1 MTASGG
7 DVTDTWL
14 GRAIRDAAAGAARE
28 VAADAKAAQS
38 KRGRA
43 NRRKGGDTE
52 RAVVNYLK
60 ANGYPDA
67 RRYLAGDG
75 RQPGDIDF
83 HPLVVLEVKDVKSS
97 AWPSWCRQAAAA
109 AGAGQV
115 PVVVRRTHGNPDVAQ
130 WECRVK
136 TYPWVKLNGVC
147 FQRLGAGSAAVWCGG
162 RIVGNIALLRSGVTC
177 TLNDLRYDDGSR
189 WLKFT
194 FAEFVAALRRFDT
207 LDGA

>member
-1 MTASGG
+1 M
-7 DVTDTWL
+7 TDTWL
-14 GRAIRDAAAGAARE
+14 GRAIRDAAVGAARE
-28 VAADAKAAQS
+28 VAADVKAAQS

-83 HPLVVLEVKDVKSS
+83 HPLVVLEVKGVKSS

-130 WECRVK
+130 WECRF
-136 TYPWVKLNGVC
+136 NGTAWDIATAWAPIPEREP
-147 FQRLGAGSAAVWCGG
+147 FTSIGPRRSSFGSC
-162 RIVGNIALLRSGVTC
+162 
-177 TLNDLRYDDGSR
+177 
-189 WLKFT
+189 T
-194 FAEFVAALRRFDT
+194 FAEFVAALHRFDT